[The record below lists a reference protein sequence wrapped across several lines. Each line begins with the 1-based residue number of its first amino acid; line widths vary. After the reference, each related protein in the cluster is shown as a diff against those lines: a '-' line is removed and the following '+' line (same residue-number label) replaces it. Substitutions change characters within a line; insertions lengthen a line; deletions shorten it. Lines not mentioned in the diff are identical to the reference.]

1 MNTPGLM
8 TVVTGLGPK
17 STNTPTYS
25 LHINGK
31 PAFVASIF
39 SDNSGENAHRMAACW
54 NALSDLS
61 QDALDGGWTRAGLEA
76 YGNRMKAQRDELLE
90 ALQNLLAVA
99 SVRIDDPRI
108 VQFDAARAAIA
119 RAIGENK

>member
-1 MNTPGLM
+1 MNNPGVM

-31 PAFVASIF
+31 PAFVASLF
-39 SDNSGENAHRMAACW
+39 TDNSGEHAHRFAACW

-76 YGNRMKAQRDELLE
+76 YGNHMKSQRDELLE
-90 ALQNLLAVA
+90 ALRAA
-99 SVRIDDPRI
+99 IEAGIIDINGEPEK
-108 VQFDAARAAIA
+108 ARAALA
-119 RAIGENK
+119 KATGEPQ